1 WVVQQ
6 PTMHVGLEEAGA
18 DESPQAV
25 QPGRARSRIVTDQ
38 LHKPPT
44 HGRRVSFREQS
55 LGGLAEI
62 EIWAGEP
69 SQQLFSAFTFEV
81 EAWRARRIPVAHPIE
96 PSTQPIDPLGIAV
109 GVLVAVI
116 TIVP

>member
-1 WVVQQ
+1 
-6 PTMHVGLEEAGA
+6 
-18 DESPQAV
+18 
-25 QPGRARSRIVTDQ
+25 DQ

-69 SQQLFSAFTFEV
+69 SQQLFSAFTVEV
-81 EAWRARRIPVAHPIE
+81 EAWGARRIPVAHPIE

-116 TIVP
+116 TIVPVEDVEAAVGTKLLRDRHEPGIVGGEKS